1 MNKFINKLRLGN
13 HKQLKLLRIK
23 PECIEDVFNLIEII
37 EDSQK
42 LGRDV
47 DWSASIRRAK
57 TGSTSRT
64 RRYSTTTNDLT
75 GTSTKCRSQA
85 MKLLRMNPGRMNAS
99 RELVFCVEREGTES
113 PKVLSG
119 SWWTSSRTPNRTARS
134 HDTEEEYKFP
144 VIEAQVRF
152 GSETRNLGRR

>member
-1 MNKFINKLRLGN
+1 
-13 HKQLKLLRIK
+13 
-23 PECIEDVFNLIEII
+23 
-37 EDSQK
+37 
-42 LGRDV
+42 
-47 DWSASIRRAK
+47 
-57 TGSTSRT
+57 
-64 RRYSTTTNDLT
+64 
-75 GTSTKCRSQA
+75 

-119 SWWTSSRTPNRTARS
+119 SWWISSRTPNRTARS

-152 GSETRNLGRR
+152 GSETRNLGRRLLGLDDCNPRA